1 MSKILAP
8 QQVPQKLTK
17 RNILFILGR
26 ETILS
31 LAEVKAFFLANN
43 LNFDIVYNKENKLIV
58 SVENE
63 LDIPELMK
71 LLGGTIKI
79 CEAANQISTHK
90 DEMAKYLNTYI
101 PKGKIEFSI
110 NGFNALGIETKK
122 ALKELGRSARYI
134 EAKNTATVIYNN
146 LVKGGADIEICNN
159 QVFITK
165 AIQPIDDFSK
175 RDFGRPGRD
184 DESGMLPPK
193 LAMMMLNLATQK
205 KTNVI
210 LDPFCGSGTI
220 LTEAVLMGYKN
231 LIGADISPKA
241 INDTSTNIKW
251 LENTFNVDTRD
262 LKINIFVSDIFDI
275 AKKIENETVDAVV
288 AESYL
293 GKPLRGSESRST
305 IESQAAELKMLYVNS
320 FAKIRKILKPDG
332 IVVFIIPRFRH
343 NEDWIR
349 IDCENEIL
357 KHGFVNDPIL
367 PEHKHLLYWRPGQH
381 VGREIWRFRKV

>member
-1 MSKILAP
+1 MSKTLVQPP
-8 QQVPQKLTK
+8 QQKSTK
-17 RNILFILGR
+17 RNFLFVLGR

-31 LAEVKAFFLANN
+31 LAEVKAFFLSNN
-43 LNFDIVYNKENKLIV
+43 LKFDIVYNKENKLIV
-58 SVENE
+58 SVDDEI
-63 LDIPELMK
+63 DVPTLMK

-79 CEAANQISTHK
+79 CEVASQTPTHK
-90 DEMAKYLNTYI
+90 DEIAKYLNIYI
-101 PKGKIEFSI
+101 PTGKIEFSI

-122 ALKELGRSARYI
+122 ALKLLGRSARYI

-165 AIQPIDDFSK
+165 AIQPIEDFSK

-205 KTNVI
+205 KSNVI

-220 LTEAVLMGYKN
+220 LTEALLMGYKN
-231 LIGADISPKA
+231 LIGADVSPKA
-241 INDTSTNIKW
+241 ITDTSTNIKW
-251 LENTFNVDTRD
+251 LENTFNIDTRD
-262 LKINIFVSDIFDI
+262 LKIDIFVSDIFDI
-275 AKKIENETVDAVV
+275 AKKIQDNTVDAVV
-288 AESYL
+288 AEPYL

-305 IESQAAELKMLYVNS
+305 IESQAMELKMLYVNS
-320 FAKIRKILKPDG
+320 FAKFKKILKPNG

-349 IDCENEIL
+349 IECENEIL
-357 KHGFVNDPIL
+357 KHGFVNDSLL
-367 PEHKHLLYWRPGQH
+367 PEQKHLLYWRPGQH
-381 VGREIWRFRKV
+381 VGREIWRFRKA